1 MESKPMYDPE
11 SDLASQK
18 KSKLGIKFFFIYLVF
33 YGAFVTIG
41 VLNYELF
48 AIEVF
53 RGINLAV
60 IYGLSLIL
68 FAVLLGILYNYL
80 CTRYEN
86 QITRKEI

>member
-1 MESKPMYDPE
+1 MDSKIL
-11 SDLASQK
+11 SDQDTEHASEK
-18 KSKLGIKFFFIYLVF
+18 KAKLGIKFFFLYLLF
-33 YGAFVTIG
+33 YAAFVIIG

-53 RGINLAV
+53 RGVNLAV
-60 IYGLSLIL
+60 VYGMGLIL

-86 QITRKEI
+86 QINKTEE